1 MLSDEAVREIIDEI
15 GETSKAKILVAGAE
29 NKVIAA
35 INIPMQELDRLIH
48 ALEDKNYSEIQR
60 NYHMEKSYDK
70 STHSLRFTIF
80 VRADDSEVLL
90 AKSLG
95 IYLPHIY
102 DAIEYT
108 NYTDGIYKKVLQ
120 DKQYD
125 LKRILYSKAV
135 PLERPMVTAVIS
147 VDFIINEK
155 YLDRVRRDFDIGYK
169 ESVICMSLNELVII
183 KHFKNNFADIL
194 YEMSEKH
201 IKKERHSDIY
211 IGIGNEVD
219 HWTSLKHSYQ
229 CAKMA
234 ILYAKYYT
242 GSQRI
247 QCYTKLGL
255 GHFLFGFLED
265 EEEKLVKEVFN
276 EKYINLIRLE
286 EIKVVCTFI
295 RSAFNCSI
303 AATKCHLNR
312 KRVKTIVKKYSEI
325 TGFDL
330 TDFNSAINF
339 LLAAIILESK
349 IRADN
354 SLV

>member
-169 ESVICMSLNELVII
+169 E
-183 KHFKNNFADIL
+183 
-194 YEMSEKH
+194 
-201 IKKERHSDIY
+201 
-211 IGIGNEVD
+211 
-219 HWTSLKHSYQ
+219 
-229 CAKMA
+229 
-234 ILYAKYYT
+234 
-242 GSQRI
+242 
-247 QCYTKLGL
+247 
-255 GHFLFGFLED
+255 D